1 MGYTELDWKAINT
14 IRLLAVDATFNSN
27 SGHPGAPMGM
37 APVAHVLFNKFMKF
51 NPKNPKWLNRDRFVL
66 SNGHGC
72 MLQYALL
79 HLFGYGVSI
88 DDLKKFRVKTV
99 DSITPG
105 HPEAHDTPG
114 IEVTT
119 GPLGQGISNAVGL
132 AIAQAHTAA
141 TFNKDNFNLSDNYT
155 YVFLGDGCLMEG
167 VSGEAS
173 SLAGHLQLGNLIA
186 IWDDNHI
193 SIDGDTN
200 VAFTEDVAKRYESF
214 GWEVLTVDDGDND
227 LDSIE
232 KAIAKAQQSKDKPTL
247 IKLRTT
253 IGFGSLQQGTHGV
266 HGSPLK
272 ADDIKQLKEKFG
284 FNPEQSFVVP
294 QEVYDAYNK
303 HAAEGAAAEQE
314 WNKLFQQYA
323 EKYPN
328 EHKDLVRRLSG
339 ELPEGWEKALP
350 VYTPADPAI
359 ASRKLSETVLSKIE
373 SVVPEL
379 LGGSADLTGSN
390 LTRWKNAV
398 DFQAPAT
405 GLGDY
410 SGRYIR
416 YGVREHG
423 MGAIMNGLAAYGT
436 ILPYGGTFL
445 NFVSYA
451 AGAVRLTALSQVRA
465 IWVATH
471 DSIGLGEDGPTHQ
484 PIETLAH
491 FRALPNNMVWR
502 PADGNETSAAYYVA
516 LTSKHTPSIIALS
529 RQNLPQLEGSVI
541 EKAIKG
547 GYVLHEAENADVTLV
562 STGSE
567 VCICIDAVKYLKEKY
582 NLTARVVS
590 MPCTE
595 VFEAQSKEYKLS
607 VLPDGHPIMSVEVM
621 STLGWER
628 FSHEQ
633 FGINRFGASGPYKDV
648 YKASHTHFPPQQC
661 HVLTTSTEVRVH
673 PRGYLQARGCHR
685 RLLEERSQRSL
696 SCQPCFPADHLKR
709 LYKWVE
715 FG

>member
-1 MGYTELDWKAINT
+1 MGYTDQDWKAINT
-14 IRLLAVDATFNSN
+14 IRTLAVDATFHSN

-51 NPKNPKWLNRDRFVL
+51 NPKNPNWLNRDRFVL

-79 HLFGYGVSI
+79 HLFGYAVSI
-88 DDLKKFRVKTV
+88 DDLKAFRSV

-119 GPLGQGISNAVGL
+119 GPLGQGICNAVGL
-132 AIAQAHTAA
+132 AMAQAHTAA
-141 TFNKDNFNLSDNYT
+141 TFNKDGFPLVDNYT
-155 YVFLGDGCLMEG
+155 YCFMGDGCLMEG

-186 IWDDNHI
+186 VWDDNHI

-200 VAFTEDVAKRYESF
+200 VAFTEDVQKRYEAY
-214 GWEVLTVDDGDND
+214 GWHVVTVEDGNND
-227 LDSIE
+227 LAGIE
-232 KAIAKAQQSKDKPTL
+232 AAIQACKDVKDKPSMIALKT
-247 IKLRTT
+247 I
-253 IGFGSLQQGTHGV
+253 IGFGSLQEGTHGV

-272 ADDIKQLKEKFG
+272 ADDIKQLKQKFG
-284 FNPEQSFVVP
+284 FNPEESFAVP
-294 QEVYDAYNK
+294 QEVYDQYNA
-303 HAAEGAAAEQE
+303 HAAEGAAAEEE
-314 WNKLFQQYA
+314 WNKLFAKYG
-323 EKYPN
+323 EKYPS
-328 EHKDLVRRLSG
+328 EHADLQRRLNG
-339 ELPEGWEKALP
+339 ELPKDWEKSLP
-350 VYTPADPAI
+350 VYTPADPAV

-390 LTRWKNAV
+390 LTRWKSAV
-398 DFQAPAT
+398 DFQNPAT
-405 GLGDY
+405 KLGDY
-410 SGRYIR
+410 AGRYVR
-416 YGVREHG
+416 YGVREHA

-451 AGAVRLTALSQVRA
+451 AGAVRLSALSQVRL

-491 FRALPNNMVWR
+491 FRALPNCMVWR
-502 PADGNETSAAYYVA
+502 PADGNETSAAYYIA
-516 LTSKHTPSIIALS
+516 LTSKHTPSIVALS

-547 GYVLHEAENADVTLV
+547 GYVLHEDQNAQVTLV

-567 VCICIDAVKYLKEKY
+567 VCICVDAVKYLAEKH
-582 NLTARVVS
+582 NIKARVVS
-590 MPCTE
+590 MPCFE
-595 VFEAQSKEYKLS
+595 VFDAQSKEYRLS
-607 VLPDGHPIMSVEVM
+607 VLPDGIPSLSVEPM
-621 STLGWER
+621 STMGWER
-628 FSHEQ
+628 YTHEQ
-633 FGINRFGASGPYKDV
+633 FGLNRFGASGAYKDV
-648 YKASHTHFPPQQC
+648 YKKFEFTPEGIAKRAVATVDFWKDVPNVRSPINRAFQQ
-661 HVLTTSTEVRVH
+661 LI
-673 PRGYLQARGCHR
+673 
-685 RLLEERSQRSL
+685 
-696 SCQPCFPADHLKR
+696 
-709 LYKWVE
+709 
-715 FG
+715 

>member
-1 MGYTELDWKAINT
+1 MGYTDQDWKAINT
-14 IRLLAVDATFNSN
+14 IRTLAVDATFNSN

-37 APVAHVLFNKFMKF
+37 APVAHVLWKNIMKF

-79 HLFGYGVSI
+79 HLFDFGLTI
-88 DDLKKFRVKTV
+88 DDLKAFRSV

-114 IEVTT
+114 VEVTT
-119 GPLGQGISNAVGL
+119 GPLGQGICNAVGL
-132 AIAQAHTAA
+132 AMAQAHTAA
-141 TFNKDNFNLSDNYT
+141 TFNKEGFTLVDNYT
-155 YVFLGDGCLMEG
+155 YCFLGDGCLMEG

-186 IWDDNHI
+186 VWDDNHI

-200 VAFTEDVAKRYESF
+200 VAFTEDVIKRYEAY
-214 GWEVLTVDDGDND
+214 GWHVVSVSDGDND
-227 LDSIE
+227 LEGIE
-232 KAIAKAQQSKDKPTL
+232 AAFKKCQEVKDKPSL
-247 IKLRTT
+247 IALRTT
-253 IGFGSLQQGTHGV
+253 IGFGSKQQGTHGV

-284 FNPEQSFVVP
+284 FNPDESFAVP

-303 HAAEGAAAEQE
+303 HAAEGAAAEEE
-314 WNKLFQQYA
+314 WNKLFAKYGEKFSA
-323 EKYPN
+323 E
-328 EHKDLVRRLSG
+328 HADLTRRLTG
-339 ELPEGWEKALP
+339 DLPEGWEKSLP
-350 VYTPADPAI
+350 VYTPADAAV
-359 ASRKLSETVLSKIE
+359 ASRKLSEIVLSKVE
-373 SVVPEL
+373 GVLPEL
-379 LGGSADLTGSN
+379 VGGSADLTGSN
-390 LTRWKNAV
+390 LTRWKEAV
-398 DFQAPAT
+398 DFQAPQT
-405 GLGDY
+405 KLGDY
-410 SGRYIR
+410 AGRYIR

-451 AGAVRLTALSQVRA
+451 AGAIRLSALSQVRA

-491 FRALPNNMVWR
+491 FRALPNCMVWR

-529 RQNLPQLEGSVI
+529 RQNLPQLEGSVL
-541 EKAIKG
+541 EKSVKG
-547 GYVLHEAENADVTLV
+547 GYVLHEEEGADVTLV

-567 VCICIDAVKYLKEKY
+567 VCICVDAVKELKEKH
-582 NLTARVVS
+582 NIKARVVS
-590 MPCTE
+590 IPCFE
-595 VFEAQSKEYKLS
+595 VFDAQSKEYRLS
-607 VLPDGHPIMSVEVM
+607 VLPDGIPSLSVEVM
-621 STLGWER
+621 STMGWER
-628 FSHEQ
+628 YTHEQ
-633 FGINRFGASGPYKDV
+633 FGLNRFGASGAYKDV
-648 YKASHTHFPPQQC
+648 YKKFEFTPEGIAKRAVATVDFWKDVPNIRSPINRAFQQ
-661 HVLTTSTEVRVH
+661 LI
-673 PRGYLQARGCHR
+673 
-685 RLLEERSQRSL
+685 
-696 SCQPCFPADHLKR
+696 
-709 LYKWVE
+709 
-715 FG
+715 

>member
-1 MGYTELDWKAINT
+1 MGYSEVDQKAINT
-14 IRLLAVDATFNSN
+14 IRLLAVDATFKSN

-37 APVAHVLFNKFMKF
+37 APIAHVLWDKFMKF
-51 NPKNPKWLNRDRFVL
+51 NPKNPNWLNRDRFVL

-79 HLFGYGVSI
+79 HLFGFALTI
-88 DDLKKFRVKTV
+88 DDLKAFRTV

-119 GPLGQGISNAVGL
+119 GPLGQGICNAVGL

-141 TFNKDNFNLSDNYT
+141 VFNKPGYTLVDNYT
-155 YVFLGDGCLMEG
+155 YCFLGDGCLMEG
-167 VSGEAS
+167 VSGEAC

-186 IWDDNHI
+186 IYDDNHI

-200 VAFTEDVAKRYESF
+200 VAFTEDVAKRYEAF
-214 GWEVLTVDDGDND
+214 GWHVVVVENGDHD
-227 LDSIE
+227 LQAMED
-232 KAIAKAQQSKDKPTL
+232 AIKQCQAVTDKPSI

-253 IGFGSLQQGTHGV
+253 IGFGSLQEGTHGV

-272 ADDIKQLKEKFG
+272 ADDIKQLKTKFG
-284 FNPEQSFVVP
+284 FNPEESFVVP
-294 QEVYDAYNK
+294 KEVHDLYER
-303 HAAEGAAAEQE
+303 HSTEGAAREEE
-314 WNKLFQQYA
+314 WNQLFAKYA
-323 EKYPN
+323 KEYPS
-328 EHKDLVRRLSG
+328 EAADLERRLKG
-339 ELPEGWEKALP
+339 ELPQGWEKQLP
-350 VYTPADPAI
+350 VYTPGDAAI
-359 ASRKLSETVLSKIE
+359 ASRKLSETVLGKLEGIL
-373 SVVPEL
+373 PEL
-379 LGGSADLTGSN
+379 VGGSADLTGSN
-390 LTRWKNAV
+390 LTRWKEAV
-398 DFQAPAT
+398 DFQPKAT

-436 ILPYGGTFL
+436 IIPYGGTFL

-451 AGAVRLTALSQVRA
+451 AGAVRLSALSRVRA

-491 FRALPNNMVWR
+491 FRALPNCMVWR
-502 PADGNETSAAYYVA
+502 PADGNETSAAYYIA

-541 EKAIKG
+541 EKSIKG
-547 GYVLHEAENADVTLV
+547 GYVLQEVEGAQVTLV

-567 VCICIDAVKYLKEKY
+567 VGIAVDAAKLLLEKHNVK
-582 NLTARVVS
+582 ARVVS
-590 MPCTE
+590 MPCFE
-595 VFEAQSKEYKLS
+595 VFDTQSKEYRLS
-607 VLPDGHPIMSVEVM
+607 VLPDGIPSLSIEVM
-621 STLGWER
+621 STMGWER
-628 FSHEQ
+628 YTHEQ
-633 FGINRFGASGPYKDV
+633 FGLNRFGASGPYKDV
-648 YKASHTHFPPQQC
+648 YKKFEFTPEGIAKRALLTIDFWKDVPNVRSPINRAFQQ
-661 HVLTTSTEVRVH
+661 LI
-673 PRGYLQARGCHR
+673 
-685 RLLEERSQRSL
+685 
-696 SCQPCFPADHLKR
+696 
-709 LYKWVE
+709 
-715 FG
+715 